1 MIFRFVRSS
10 FPLYGRPAMI
20 ALARAGPTPGSLSS
34 SSGLAEFISTNS
46 PAGSDLPVG
55 LSVALGVAVAGGFGV
70 VAAGGLGDLGGG
82 VVCATTGS
90 ARSTLT
96 PSPRRHVPS
105 VRFQQSR
112 GRSPLDILVEWND
125 RAR

>member
-1 MIFRFVRSS
+1 MILRFVRSS

-55 LSVALGVAVAGGFGV
+55 LSVALGVAARGELGGVARGEL
-70 VAAGGLGDLGGG
+70 GGLVGD
-82 VVCATTGS
+82 VVCATTGT
-90 ARSTLT
+90 ARSMLI
-96 PSPRRHVPS
+96 P
-105 VRFQQSR
+105 
-112 GRSPLDILVEWND
+112 IA
-125 RAR
+125 AR